1 MRVASPSVADI
12 LQAIAKTRSFGFSY
26 GTSLMLELHELL
38 LFWRFDVEMLW
49 VWRALFMENAN
60 KLLAWAE
67 IEGRTV
73 KQLIE
78 IKAA

>member
-1 MRVASPSVADI
+1 
-12 LQAIAKTRSFGFSY
+12 
-26 GTSLMLELHELL
+26 
-38 LFWRFDVEMLW
+38 MLW